1 MNSTL
6 TESDEALAFLELRIM
21 LIGRSGAGKTTIG
34 NAILGEEVFKESR
47 TRESEIQRGRVEA
60 RNISIIDTPGFF
72 NTHLTDEEL
81 QMQMKKSLD
90 LCSPGPHVFLLII
103 NLENFTD
110 NVANTVKTI
119 HQHFGRSAFR
129 FTMVLFIGKEAMS
142 KREWIEFRL
151 SRKTRELL
159 SFFEEK
165 CHVIIHRNKRDK
177 KQIASLME
185 NIEEVVRKNRREHY
199 VKEICLE
206 NGEDEV
212 KIQHVQVEQK
222 KEENRLDLHVGE
234 DENNDKSEQKEQTA
248 ENDGEKSSSG
258 GSEISRTFKVSLIPE
273 EKKEMTEKCSITGS
287 DLRIVLLGKSRS
299 GKSSTG
305 NTILGKSDALKINK
319 INKTCE
325 KQEANTRG
333 RNVSVIESPILC
345 DPSMPREQMKD
356 EIQKCAEL
364 SAPGPHVFLL
374 NIRLDE
380 MFTEDKKNTVKWI
393 QANFGEKALRYTII
407 LFTHADYLKGKPL
420 NEYIRENKDLQ
431 AIADEFGGRFHS
443 FNNEDVNNQ
452 TQVTELMEKI
462 EKMVEENGGKHYSI
476 VKMSY
481 KSEKVNQNSFNWW
494 KAVFILLIGA
504 LAAAAVAQ
512 SGLDR

>member
-273 EKKEMTEKCSITGS
+273 EKKEMTEKCSITG
-287 DLRIVLLGKSRS
+287 K
-299 GKSSTG
+299 
-305 NTILGKSDALKINK
+305 
-319 INKTCE
+319 
-325 KQEANTRG
+325 
-333 RNVSVIESPILC
+333 
-345 DPSMPREQMKD
+345 
-356 EIQKCAEL
+356 
-364 SAPGPHVFLL
+364 
-374 NIRLDE
+374 
-380 MFTEDKKNTVKWI
+380 
-393 QANFGEKALRYTII
+393 Y
-407 LFTHADYLKGKPL
+407 
-420 NEYIRENKDLQ
+420 
-431 AIADEFGGRFHS
+431 
-443 FNNEDVNNQ
+443 
-452 TQVTELMEKI
+452 
-462 EKMVEENGGKHYSI
+462 
-476 VKMSY
+476 
-481 KSEKVNQNSFNWW
+481 
-494 KAVFILLIGA
+494 
-504 LAAAAVAQ
+504 
-512 SGLDR
+512 